1 MKSNIF
7 LMVIDSL
14 QAKKFCGKKT
24 SLTPNIDSL
33 IKNGTYFENLI
44 SACDSSLLSLTS
56 IFTGKHAFK
65 TGIRSPRYNKLN
77 NDIITYFQILKE
89 SGYHLFGYKPT
100 VEEVVGLMPTFE
112 NKDSDYFYDYDLSN
126 GLGKQ
131 ILDKLDSKLPEPW
144 FFYTHHSDL
153 HFPVDVI
160 KEFDDEKYGKSKY
173 ERMISSID
181 SWIGKFV
188 EKIDLQKTL
197 FIITADHATFVP
209 SANVNDKVIS
219 FEVDAEKHKITRKIN
234 NKLPENLK
242 PLRTRVFFALENI
255 RKQRKK
261 QILKKLDLKPHEK
274 RALLWQRGDLDRTLF
289 DDQVHIPLLLFSSN
303 IPKDKKISHL
313 IRQIDIFPTIVD
325 LLGISAKN
333 EPDGVSLVP
342 LLEGKTMEE
351 SPVYMEST
359 PLIQKKSNDVIGIR
373 TSNYKYFRD
382 SNDPKKRIHLY
393 DLINDPLE
401 EKNVSANHPEVISEM
416 ENILQTIINEKIT
429 KSDEEFSEKEAKM
442 IEDELQRLGYI

>member
-1 MKSNIF
+1 
-7 LMVIDSL
+7 
-14 QAKKFCGKKT
+14 
-24 SLTPNIDSL
+24 
-33 IKNGTYFENLI
+33 
-44 SACDSSLLSLTS
+44 
-56 IFTGKHAFK
+56 
-65 TGIRSPRYNKLN
+65 
-77 NDIITYFQILKE
+77 
-89 SGYHLFGYKPT
+89 
-100 VEEVVGLMPTFE
+100 
-112 NKDSDYFYDYDLSN
+112 
-126 GLGKQ
+126 
-131 ILDKLDSKLPEPW
+131 
-144 FFYTHHSDL
+144 
-153 HFPVDVI
+153 
-160 KEFDDEKYGKSKY
+160 
-173 ERMISSID
+173 MISSID

-242 PLRTRVFFALENI
+242 PLRTKVFFALENI

-333 EPDGVSLVP
+333 EPNGVSLVP
-342 LLEGKTMEE
+342 LLKGKTMEE

>member
-1 MKSNIF
+1 
-7 LMVIDSL
+7 
-14 QAKKFCGKKT
+14 
-24 SLTPNIDSL
+24 
-33 IKNGTYFENLI
+33 
-44 SACDSSLLSLTS
+44 
-56 IFTGKHAFK
+56 
-65 TGIRSPRYNKLN
+65 
-77 NDIITYFQILKE
+77 
-89 SGYHLFGYKPT
+89 
-100 VEEVVGLMPTFE
+100 
-112 NKDSDYFYDYDLSN
+112 
-126 GLGKQ
+126 
-131 ILDKLDSKLPEPW
+131 
-144 FFYTHHSDL
+144 
-153 HFPVDVI
+153 
-160 KEFDDEKYGKSKY
+160 
-173 ERMISSID
+173 
-181 SWIGKFV
+181 
-188 EKIDLQKTL
+188 
-197 FIITADHATFVP
+197 
-209 SANVNDKVIS
+209 
-219 FEVDAEKHKITRKIN
+219 
-234 NKLPENLK
+234 
-242 PLRTRVFFALENI
+242 
-255 RKQRKK
+255 
-261 QILKKLDLKPHEK
+261 LKPHEK

>member
-14 QAKKFCGKKT
+14 QARKFCGKKT

-112 NKDSDYFYDYDLSN
+112 NKDSDYFYDYDLGN

-242 PLRTRVFFALENI
+242 PLRTKVFFALENI
-255 RKQRKK
+255 RKLRKK
-261 QILKKLDLKPHEK
+261 LILKKLDLKPHEK